1 MSDAT
6 SKIQT
11 IEQLTGRFQE
21 LDKERT
27 RVHTLLEQ
35 AQNELEELLA
45 EAERDYGTRD
55 LTELKSK
62 LKELESENLK
72 MRKQYQK
79 SLASVEK
86 QLSQVEERLDDPEL
100 KTQ

>member
-1 MSDAT
+1 MAET

-11 IEQLTGRFQE
+11 IEELTGRFQD

-35 AQNELEELLA
+35 AQLELEELLA

-55 LTELKSK
+55 LKELKSK
-62 LKELESENLK
+62 LKELDSENLK

-79 SLASVEK
+79 NLSAVERQLA
-86 QLSQVEERLDDPEL
+86 QVEERLEDTEL
-100 KTQ
+100 KMD